1 VGGEMTRG
9 DVRARMVAG
18 ALRLLAT
25 RGLEGTS
32 FAEVLA
38 LADAPRGSVYH
49 HFPGGK
55 AELVHAALD
64 LASERALAAMAETR
78 GKDAAVITDRFLG
91 LWRVLLDRSGLSAG
105 CAVVAVTVASDTPD
119 LLEHAGAI
127 FRTWIDQLTD
137 LYASSGW
144 AIPESRTFATLV
156 IAASEGAVLLSRA
169 QHDRTAFDTV
179 AAALLDQAR
188 AASKG

>member
-1 VGGEMTRG
+1 MTRS

-55 AELVHAALD
+55 VELVHAALD
-64 LASERALAAMAETR
+64 LASERALAAMEGTR
-78 GKDAAVITDRFLG
+78 GEEAAVVTDRFLG
-91 LWRVLLDRSGLSAG
+91 LWRILLDRSGLAAG

-127 FRTWIDQLTD
+127 FRTWIDHLTD
-137 LYASSGW
+137 LYASGGW
-144 AIPESRTFATLV
+144 AIPESRAFATLV
-156 IAASEGAVLLSRA
+156 IAATEGAVLVSRA
-169 QHDRTAFDTV
+169 QHDRTAFDAV
-179 AAALLDQAR
+179 AAALLDQAQ
-188 AASKG
+188 ATSGK